1 MQKKVIVACGSGIA
15 TSHMVA
21 KKIQKLLDA
30 RGVDADVRAVEM
42 SAVDDALA
50 DAAAFVPVVNTEE
63 TYDTPTFSGVAFLT
77 GINQEEE
84 LDRLVASLS

>member
-1 MQKKVIVACGSGIA
+1 M
-15 TSHMVA
+15 
-21 KKIQKLLDA
+21 
-30 RGVDADVRAVEM
+30 
-42 SAVDDALA
+42 DDAVIQRTIRKFA

-84 LDRLVASLS
+84 LDRLVATLS

>member
-1 MQKKVIVACGSGIA
+1 MRPSHIVP
-15 TSHMVA
+15 VE
-21 KKIQKLLDA
+21 
-30 RGVDADVRAVEM
+30 RRAPCRRRS

-84 LDRLVASLS
+84 LDRLVATLS

>member
-1 MQKKVIVACGSGIA
+1 
-15 TSHMVA
+15 
-21 KKIQKLLDA
+21 
-30 RGVDADVRAVEM
+30 M

-84 LDRLVASLS
+84 LDRLVATLS